1 MNKYVSIDIG
11 GTAIKYGII
20 YEDAEIICK
29 RSMKT
34 EAWKGGPAI
43 LQKVT
48 GIVEEMKQ
56 EAQEEISGICISTAG
71 MVDTKEGSIFYSA
84 PLIPNYAGTQFKKTL
99 EEMFQVPCEVENDVN
114 CAGLAENR
122 SGAAK
127 GAKIALVLTIGTGIG
142 GCIVIDG
149 KVFHGFSNSACEV
162 GYMHMDDSDFQT
174 LGAAS
179 ILTKKVAEW
188 KGEQEDIW
196 DGYHIFEEA
205 KKGDELC
212 NRAIDETVVLLS
224 HKKPDGH
231 INVKVEFGEGEGKV
245 PLDNIAKR
253 AEEYKPKERVTYKMI
268 KEYIEAKY
276 GFKVHTAY
284 IAEVKRDLGLPMYDA
299 PNAVEELKQPRKHPT
314 VEKVEAIKDA
324 LKHFEVI

>member
-11 GTAIKYGII
+11 GTAKKNMESFTKMQRLYV
-20 YEDAEIICK
+20 K

-127 GAKIALVLTIGTGIG
+127 GAK
-142 GCIVIDG
+142 
-149 KVFHGFSNSACEV
+149 K
-162 GYMHMDDSDFQT
+162 
-174 LGAAS
+174 
-179 ILTKKVAEW
+179 
-188 KGEQEDIW
+188 
-196 DGYHIFEEA
+196 
-205 KKGDELC
+205 
-212 NRAIDETVVLLS
+212 
-224 HKKPDGH
+224 
-231 INVKVEFGEGEGKV
+231 
-245 PLDNIAKR
+245 
-253 AEEYKPKERVTYKMI
+253 
-268 KEYIEAKY
+268 
-276 GFKVHTAY
+276 
-284 IAEVKRDLGLPMYDA
+284 
-299 PNAVEELKQPRKHPT
+299 
-314 VEKVEAIKDA
+314 
-324 LKHFEVI
+324 

>member
-43 LQKVT
+43 LQKVV

-56 EAQEEISGICISTAG
+56 EVPGEISGICISTAG

-127 GAKIALVLTIGTGIG
+127 GAKVALVLTIGTGIG
-142 GCIVIDG
+142 LSLI
-149 KVFHGFSNSACEV
+149 
-162 GYMHMDDSDFQT
+162 
-174 LGAAS
+174 
-179 ILTKKVAEW
+179 
-188 KGEQEDIW
+188 
-196 DGYHIFEEA
+196 HI
-205 KKGDELC
+205 
-212 NRAIDETVVLLS
+212 
-224 HKKPDGH
+224 
-231 INVKVEFGEGEGKV
+231 
-245 PLDNIAKR
+245 
-253 AEEYKPKERVTYKMI
+253 
-268 KEYIEAKY
+268 
-276 GFKVHTAY
+276 
-284 IAEVKRDLGLPMYDA
+284 
-299 PNAVEELKQPRKHPT
+299 
-314 VEKVEAIKDA
+314 
-324 LKHFEVI
+324 